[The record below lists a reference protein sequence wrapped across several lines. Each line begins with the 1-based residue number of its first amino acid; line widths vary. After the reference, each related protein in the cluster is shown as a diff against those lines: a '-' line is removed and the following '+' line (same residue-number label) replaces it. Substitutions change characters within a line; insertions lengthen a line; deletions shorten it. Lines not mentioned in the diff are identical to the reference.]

1 MMVAKSFDLWQK
13 DVFFSAAEEVQQ
25 SADTMESACR
35 LWIKE
40 KRESG
45 RVSVESDHLSNELQ
59 AALSTAKWQLE
70 EFGRAVRLSHG
81 RCRDDTT
88 LTRHKQFVSA
98 IENQIHRVQS
108 ALSENGEQ
116 PLRWVDLN
124 KEERDDCWVR
134 KRFRRGP
141 TKLTSKSPKKK
152 TEKLLRQ
159 ILFRNKL
166 FLTKSFAEETRVIGQ
181 ELEKSRYAR
190 RRAACSFRANF
201 SFHND
206 LAMFLSG
213 FSQTSESF
221 SSESINLSRCCGE
234 RTPVCVIDIDDERG
248 SPESASNRNGTRGT
262 WSSPNVPDIR
272 ALRINVPL
280 EEEENKRNVSQTEA
294 TPKEKGYKPLFW
306 MQRCRDYNQL
316 FDRVRYYQR
325 RFGVPL
331 NRPVRIPFNRPVQLI
346 LSLALLLSLLLLFR
360 VY

>member
-116 PLRWVDLN
+116 PLRW
-124 KEERDDCWVR
+124 
-134 KRFRRGP
+134 
-141 TKLTSKSPKKK
+141 
-152 TEKLLRQ
+152 
-159 ILFRNKL
+159 
-166 FLTKSFAEETRVIGQ
+166 
-181 ELEKSRYAR
+181 
-190 RRAACSFRANF
+190 
-201 SFHND
+201 
-206 LAMFLSG
+206 
-213 FSQTSESF
+213 TSESF

>member
-25 SADTMESACR
+25 SADTMESAYR
-35 LWIKE
+35 LWVKE

-45 RVSVESDHLSNELQ
+45 RVSVESDHLCNELQ

-70 EFGRAVRLSHG
+70 EFERAVRLSHG

-124 KEERDDCWVR
+124 KEERDD
-134 KRFRRGP
+134 
-141 TKLTSKSPKKK
+141 
-152 TEKLLRQ
+152 
-159 ILFRNKL
+159 
-166 FLTKSFAEETRVIGQ
+166 
-181 ELEKSRYAR
+181 
-190 RRAACSFRANF
+190 
-201 SFHND
+201 

-213 FSQTSESF
+213 SSQTSESF
-221 SSESINLSRCCGE
+221 SSESINLSRCYGE
-234 RTPVCVIDIDDERG
+234 RTPDCVIDIDDERG
-248 SPESASNRNGTRGT
+248 SPESAGNRNGARRT
-262 WSSPNVPDIR
+262 WSSPDIS

-280 EEEENKRNVSQTEA
+280 EEEEKKRYVSDIEA

-325 RFGVPL
+325 RFGVP
-331 NRPVRIPFNRPVQLI
+331 FNRRVQLV
-346 LSLALLLSLLLLFR
+346 LSFTLLLFLLCEFR
-360 VY
+360 PSSHIGSHIVSSESL

>member
-25 SADTMESACR
+25 SADTMESAYR
-35 LWIKE
+35 LWVKE

-45 RVSVESDHLSNELQ
+45 RVSVESDHLCNELQ

-70 EFGRAVRLSHG
+70 EFERAVRLSHG

-124 KEERDDCWVR
+124 KEERDD
-134 KRFRRGP
+134 
-141 TKLTSKSPKKK
+141 
-152 TEKLLRQ
+152 
-159 ILFRNKL
+159 
-166 FLTKSFAEETRVIGQ
+166 
-181 ELEKSRYAR
+181 
-190 RRAACSFRANF
+190 
-201 SFHND
+201 

-213 FSQTSESF
+213 SSQTSESF
-221 SSESINLSRCCGE
+221 SSESINLSRCYGE
-234 RTPVCVIDIDDERG
+234 RTPDCVIDIDDERG
-248 SPESASNRNGTRGT
+248 SPESAGNRNGARRT
-262 WSSPNVPDIR
+262 WSSPDIS

-280 EEEENKRNVSQTEA
+280 EEEEKKRYVSDIEA

-325 RFGVPL
+325 RFGVP
-331 NRPVRIPFNRPVQLI
+331 FNRRVQLV
-346 LSLALLLSLLLLFR
+346 LSFTLLLFLLLLFR
-360 VY
+360 AY

>member
-45 RVSVESDHLSNELQ
+45 RVSVESDHLCNELQ

-70 EFGRAVRLSHG
+70 EFGRAVRLTHG

-124 KEERDDCWVR
+124 KEERDDCW
-134 KRFRRGP
+134 
-141 TKLTSKSPKKK
+141 T
-152 TEKLLRQ
+152 
-159 ILFRNKL
+159 
-166 FLTKSFAEETRVIGQ
+166 
-181 ELEKSRYAR
+181 
-190 RRAACSFRANF
+190 C
-201 SFHND
+201 
-206 LAMFLSG
+206 
-213 FSQTSESF
+213 ESF
-221 SSESINLSRCCGE
+221 SSESINLSRCYGE
-234 RTPVCVIDIDDERG
+234 RTPDCVIDIDDERG

-306 MQRCRDYNQL
+306 MQRCRDYNRL

>member
-25 SADTMESACR
+25 SADTMESAYR

-45 RVSVESDHLSNELQ
+45 RVSVESDHLCNELQ

-70 EFGRAVRLSHG
+70 EFERAVRLSHG

-124 KEERDDCWVR
+124 KEERDD
-134 KRFRRGP
+134 
-141 TKLTSKSPKKK
+141 
-152 TEKLLRQ
+152 
-159 ILFRNKL
+159 
-166 FLTKSFAEETRVIGQ
+166 
-181 ELEKSRYAR
+181 
-190 RRAACSFRANF
+190 
-201 SFHND
+201 

-213 FSQTSESF
+213 SSQTSESF
-221 SSESINLSRCCGE
+221 SSESINLSRCYGD
-234 RTPVCVIDIDDERG
+234 CVIDIDDERG
-248 SPESASNRNGTRGT
+248 SPESAGNRNGTRRT
-262 WSSPNVPDIR
+262 WSSPNVPDIS

-280 EEEENKRNVSQTEA
+280 EEEENKRYVSQTEA

-306 MQRCRDYNQL
+306 MQRFRDYNQL

-331 NRPVRIPFNRPVQLI
+331 TRPVRIPFNRPVQLI
-346 LSLALLLSLLLLFR
+346 LSLALLLSLLCEFIFSLGFGSHIVSSESFKFSVFVSSLAVLFR

>member
-98 IENQIHRVQS
+98 IENQIHRVQ
-108 ALSENGEQ
+108 
-116 PLRWVDLN
+116 
-124 KEERDDCWVR
+124 
-134 KRFRRGP
+134 
-141 TKLTSKSPKKK
+141 
-152 TEKLLRQ
+152 
-159 ILFRNKL
+159 
-166 FLTKSFAEETRVIGQ
+166 
-181 ELEKSRYAR
+181 
-190 RRAACSFRANF
+190 
-201 SFHND
+201 
-206 LAMFLSG
+206 
-213 FSQTSESF
+213 
-221 SSESINLSRCCGE
+221 CCGE